1 MKGAAQLARRAVAA
15 GAGAALALIGPATV
29 TRAAGPGPDLERF
42 YQQKIGW
49 EPCQPTE
56 GQTGELLDS
65 VRGMECST
73 LSVPVDYADPG
84 KGDIALALARIRSA
98 ATGAD
103 RKGSVVFN
111 FGGPGESGV
120 DGLAAFRDV
129 AAGIDKQY
137 DLVSFDPRGVAR
149 SSPVRCGGEEEAARF
164 DDGDR
169 DAPGTGAAAVA
180 EAKRTAQACRTK
192 TGPVLDHVG
201 TVNTS
206 RDMDVLREV
215 LGDEKLNYLGI
226 SYGTRLGAVYAS
238 QFPKRTGRMVLDAVD
253 TLRGSAEQDALAQT
267 KGFQQALD
275 AFFAGCAQQNCELGT
290 SPEQVGATFDRAV
303 AKLADGK
310 TVTGSDNQDFTG
322 DDLHSAVQSALY
334 SQASWPTLSA
344 GIAALLDDDDP
355 TVLASLNPGAGTDD
369 APVGNSDEAM
379 LAINCADDPVRPAD
393 PAREYDAVQRQLT
406 RESPYF
412 GPGTAARAVA
422 CAGWPAGTDYI
433 RRIDHP
439 GAPKILVVGGKGDPA
454 TPYPWA
460 QATAKQLGSGVL
472 MTYEGEGHG
481 AYAASQCI
489 RAKVDA
495 FFAAGTV
502 PPAGTSCPA
511 EVPDE

>member
-1 MKGAAQLARRAVAA
+1 MKGESKLARRAIAA
-15 GAGAALALIGPATV
+15 GAGAALALAGPATV
-29 TRAAGPGPDLERF
+29 TRADGPGPDLGRF
-42 YQQKIGW
+42 YEQKIGW
-49 EPCQPTE
+49 EPCEPTE

-65 VRGMECST
+65 VRDMECST

-84 KGDIALALARIRSA
+84 KGAIALALARIRSA
-98 ATGAD
+98 AHGD
-103 RKGSVVFN
+103 ERKGSVVFN

-120 DGLAAFRDV
+120 DGLAAFRDL
-129 AAGIDKQY
+129 AAGIDKHY

-149 SSPVRCGGEEEAARF
+149 SSPVRCGGEDEAGQL
-164 DDGDR
+164 DGEGQ

-180 EAKRTAQACRTK
+180 EAQRVARACHAK

-201 TVNTS
+201 TINTS
-206 RDMDVLREV
+206 RDMDVLRAV
-215 LGDEKLNYLGI
+215 LGDNKLNYLGI

-253 TLRGSAEQDALAQT
+253 TLRGTAEQDALAQT
-267 KGFQQALD
+267 RGFQQALE

-290 SPEQVGATFDRAV
+290 SPQQVAATFDRAV
-303 AKLADGK
+303 AKLAGGK

-355 TVLASLNPGAGTDD
+355 TVLAALNPGAGTDD
-369 APVGNSDEAM
+369 APASNSDEAM

-393 PAREYDAVQRQLT
+393 PAKAYDSVQRQLT
-406 RESPYF
+406 AESPYF
-412 GPGTAARAVA
+412 GPGSAARAVA

-433 RRIDHP
+433 RRIDRP

-460 QATAKQLGSGVL
+460 RDTARQLGSGVL
-472 MTYEGEGHG
+472 LTYEGEGHG
-481 AYAASQCI
+481 AYAASQCV
-489 RAKVDA
+489 RAKADA
-495 FFAAGTV
+495 FFATGKV
-502 PPAGTSCPA
+502 PPEGTSCPA
-511 EVPDE
+511 EEPDE